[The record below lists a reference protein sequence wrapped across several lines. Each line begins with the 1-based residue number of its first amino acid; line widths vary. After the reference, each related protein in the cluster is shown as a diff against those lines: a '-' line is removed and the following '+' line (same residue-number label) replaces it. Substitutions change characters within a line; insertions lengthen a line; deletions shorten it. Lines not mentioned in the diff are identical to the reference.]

1 MQHKA
6 IVPARPN
13 AQGLRRVCVYCGS
26 GSGTNPAF
34 AQAAADFGRTLAEN
48 GIGLVFG
55 GGGRGLM
62 GEVARAALGH
72 GGHVVGIIPR
82 FLMEAEKAL
91 AEVDELVVT
100 ESMHERKLRMFE
112 RSDAFVALPGGV
124 GTLEEFVEQM
134 TWTQIGQHDKPLVL
148 ANIEGYWDPLIQLF
162 DHMVRHAFIRPGL
175 DVRYHV
181 MDDIDGVIPAL
192 TRLVAAEAREAGAEQ
207 PLPLEKL

>member
-6 IVPARPN
+6 LEPARPN
-13 AQGLRRVCVYCGS
+13 AHGLRNICVYCGS
-26 GSGTNPAF
+26 GVGTDPAF
-34 AQAAADFGRTLAEN
+34 AGAASEFGRMLAEN

-62 GEVARAALGH
+62 GEVARAALQH

-82 FLMEAEKAL
+82 FLMEAERAL

-134 TWTQIGQHDKPLVL
+134 TWSQIGQHDKPLVL
-148 ANIEGYWDPLIQLF
+148 ANVEGYWAPLVELF
-162 DHMVRHAFIRPGL
+162 NHMLQHEFIRPGL

-181 MDDIDGVIPAL
+181 VDDIGGVIPTL
-192 TRLVAAEAREAGAEQ
+192 TRLVAAAPPEGVAEQ